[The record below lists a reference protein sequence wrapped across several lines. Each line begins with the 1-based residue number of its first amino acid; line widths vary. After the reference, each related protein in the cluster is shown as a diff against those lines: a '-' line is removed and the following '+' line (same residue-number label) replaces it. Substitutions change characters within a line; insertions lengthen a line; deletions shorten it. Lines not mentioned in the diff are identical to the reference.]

1 MRGDRPR
8 GALDRARELRR
19 NRTEAEAHL
28 WSRLRRRQLGGQKF
42 RRQVPIGRYIV
53 DFACPAACLVVEV
66 DGCQHDLATEADAS
80 RDAWLTER
88 GYRVLRFWNNQVLA
102 ETEAVLEDILR
113 ALGEANTEDKNGPPG
128 T

>member
-66 DGCQHDLATEADAS
+66 DGGQHDLATEADAS